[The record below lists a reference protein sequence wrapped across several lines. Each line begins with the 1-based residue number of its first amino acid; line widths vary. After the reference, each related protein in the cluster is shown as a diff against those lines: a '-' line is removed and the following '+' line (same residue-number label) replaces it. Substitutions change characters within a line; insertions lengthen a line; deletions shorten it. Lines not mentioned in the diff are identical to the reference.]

1 MYDRVC
7 TTDEESHSGTS
18 DYSVGLYTGR
28 IIFMI
33 SQHLVMCTLT
43 LPVFLGGGQV
53 TSDFIKEVL
62 MNSKNLVMLFQNVL
76 TFPTPNVGNFPEM
89 MSYFT
94 KLIND
99 DVITQQVSNHWK
111 AGCFCLVCVVVSC

>member
-1 MYDRVC
+1 MLGAKDKMLR
-7 TTDEESHSGTS
+7 H
-18 DYSVGLYTGR
+18 
-28 IIFMI
+28 
-33 SQHLVMCTLT
+33 TLIMVDT
-43 LPVFLGGGQV
+43 YHRRGKYPNRGKRGPLSPYQFFWGGGQV
-53 TSDFIKEVL
+53 TSDFTTEVL
-62 MNSKNLVMLFQNVL
+62 INSKNLVMLFQNVL

-111 AGCFCLVCVVVSC
+111 AGCFCLVCVVVSS